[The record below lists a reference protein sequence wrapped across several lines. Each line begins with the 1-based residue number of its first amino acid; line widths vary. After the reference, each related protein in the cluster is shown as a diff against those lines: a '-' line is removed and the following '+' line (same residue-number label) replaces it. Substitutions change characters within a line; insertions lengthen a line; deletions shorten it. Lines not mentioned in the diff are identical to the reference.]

1 MIPNSRKSIIPFSQ
15 FSPIFFF
22 HSDKSNIEMK
32 IAMEQ
37 WPNYIDRER
46 QKYSDDSSIETSM
59 EQWWNGNDSGKPKY
73 WE

>member
-1 MIPNSRKSIIPFSQ
+1 
-15 FSPIFFF
+15 
-22 HSDKSNIEMK
+22 MK